1 VAVVIWADYEAKAS
15 PRPEGFRNA
24 RCRCTN
30 KALTPSAFAALT
42 DFPAN
47 EKLWTTA
54 SRWYRV
60 GVVLIAIAFAL
71 AFVQPRAPGAQTD
84 TEIATLT
91 RLETDWNAA
100 HVHGDAAALERLFAD
115 DLVVMV
121 PGMRVMTKADA
132 VGMFTSGRMKFDRY
146 ETSETKFRVYD
157 ATAIVT
163 GRLRRTRVI
172 GGNTVDDDWRFT
184 KVYLRRAGRWQ
195 VVSFHAS
202 NTGA

>member
-1 VAVVIWADYEAKAS
+1 MMLLSSWIVAVALVQAPVGNAPADADV
-15 PRPEGFRNA
+15 
-24 RCRCTN
+24 T
-30 KALTPSAFAALT
+30 
-42 DFPAN
+42 
-47 EKLWTTA
+47 
-54 SRWYRV
+54 
-60 GVVLIAIAFAL
+60 
-71 AFVQPRAPGAQTD
+71 
-84 TEIATLT
+84 TLT

-100 HVHGDAAALERLFAD
+100 HVRGDAAALDHLFAD
-115 DLVVMV
+115 DVVVMV

-163 GRLRRTRVI
+163 GRLRRTRVVA
-172 GGNTVDDDWRFT
+172 GATVDDDWRFT

-202 NTGA
+202 NTAP

>member
-1 VAVVIWADYEAKAS
+1 MMVISVWLVAV
-15 PRPEGFRNA
+15 
-24 RCRCTN
+24 
-30 KALTPSAFAALT
+30 
-42 DFPAN
+42 
-47 EKLWTTA
+47 
-54 SRWYRV
+54 
-60 GVVLIAIAFAL
+60 AL
-71 AFVQPRAPGAQTD
+71 AQAPVGNAPAD
-84 TEIATLT
+84 ADVATLT

-100 HVHGDAAALERLFAD
+100 HVRGDAAALDHLFVD
-115 DLVVMV
+115 DVVVMV

-163 GRLRRTRVI
+163 GRLRRTRVLT
-172 GGNTVDDDWRFT
+172 GATVDDDWRFT

-202 NTGA
+202 NTALP